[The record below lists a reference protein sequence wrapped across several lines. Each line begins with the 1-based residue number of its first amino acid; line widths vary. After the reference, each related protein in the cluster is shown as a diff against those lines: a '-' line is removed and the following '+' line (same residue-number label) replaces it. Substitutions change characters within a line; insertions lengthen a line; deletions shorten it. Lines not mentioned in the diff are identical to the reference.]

1 MINSWN
7 SLFRR
12 SQKLFKQASS
22 FTKSARKNQEKTRKA
37 AVENEFIELFEHI
50 FRARQTISP
59 IFGRPKCEKVPVRAV
74 NSLTCKTILSCCGGK
89 VFKSTLMPM
98 FVKRYHEAFLEF
110 DLGLVFS
117 FNISQNQVNSI
128 LRGH

>member
-1 MINSWN
+1 MMNSWN

-22 FTKSARKNQEKTRKA
+22 FTKSARKNEEKPGKQVCKTNSLNFASTHSEPGR
-37 AVENEFIELFEHI
+37 
-50 FRARQTISP
+50 RSP
-59 IFGRPKCEKVPVRAV
+59 IFGRPKAKKSLLEQFS
-74 NSLTCKTILSCCGGK
+74 NSLACKTILSCCEGK

-110 DLGLVFS
+110 DLGLVSS
-117 FNISQNQVNSI
+117 FNIGQNQVNSI

>member
-1 MINSWN
+1 MELTVPQIAKIIET
-7 SLFRR
+7 
-12 SQKLFKQASS
+12 SQFIYEKCKK
-22 FTKSARKNQEKTRKA
+22 KSRETRKA
-37 AVENEFIELFEHI
+37 AVENEFIELCEHI

-59 IFGRPKCEKVPVRAV
+59 IFGRPKSEKVPVRAV

-110 DLGLVFS
+110 DLGIVVS